1 MHMSKLSPKY
11 YLIAA
16 LLIFTIFNP
25 TTGGDILAFLAIAV
39 IVLYS
44 LFGDYALLALLI
56 IRPTIDYWR
65 DYVVLSYNNFH
76 ININA
81 AISLLLLAWS
91 VAFFIKNYQEFK
103 KVPLKNLWLLF
114 LVWCSVS
121 FFWSFD
127 KVSTITET
135 AKAANLFAL
144 FGMTYILR
152 ARNDHYFDKV
162 FFWSFVGS
170 AVLPLTTAVYQFF
183 TKSGMTIDGTANRI
197 YGTFAHPNIL
207 ATFCLMLF
215 IFLFDKYQNYRKHE
229 TSLIKFVPNWLKE
242 SKKELYPLALIF
254 LTILIAL
261 TYTRIAWIGLAFFI
275 VAIGLYY
282 KRKETITT
290 IIVLT
295 TLYGLFFPVNIWLI
309 DNFNINLQN
318 NALVA
323 RLTSR
328 NMEADSITWRAD
340 LFNKIIPL
348 WTNRPL
354 IGYGYG
360 SFARV
365 WDDNKGVDNIW
376 DETSEAH
383 NDYLKVGF
391 EAGIIGLVIYIFIF
405 LSLLYREI
413 KFGQKHAWTNFVFI
427 LSILVYLILSVSDN
441 MLHHTPMIWWLWAL
455 WGYWSAKV

>member
-1 MHMSKLSPKY
+1 MNKLSFSN
-11 YLIAA
+11 YLIVA
-16 LLIFTIFNP
+16 LLLFTIFNP

-39 IVLYS
+39 IVLYK
-44 LFGDYALLALLI
+44 LFGDYALLSLLI

-65 DYVVLSYNNFH
+65 DFVVLSLNNFH

-81 AISLLLLAWS
+81 GISLLLLVWS
-91 VAFFIKNYQEFK
+91 AGFFIKNYQEFK
-103 KVPLKNLWLLF
+103 KIPLKNLWILF
-114 LVWCSVS
+114 LFWCALS

-144 FGMTYILR
+144 FGMAYILR
-152 ARNDHYFDKV
+152 SRNDHYFDKI
-162 FFWSFVGS
+162 FFWSFISS
-170 AVLPLTTAVYQFF
+170 AILPLSTALYQFF
-183 TKSGMTIDGTANRI
+183 TKTGMTIDGTANRI

-207 ATFCLMLF
+207 ATFCLLLF
-215 IFLFDKYQNYRKHE
+215 IFLFDKYQNFVKHP
-229 TSLIKFVPNWLKE
+229 TSILKFVPNWLKE
-242 SKKELYPLALIF
+242 SKKELYPIALI
-254 LTILIAL
+254 ILMVFIAL

-275 VAIGLYY
+275 LALGLYHH
-282 KRKETITT
+282 RRQTITAL
-290 IIVLT
+290 IVLVS
-295 TLYGLFFPVNIWLI
+295 LYGLFFPINMWLVE
-309 DNFNINLQN
+309 NLNINLQN
-318 NALVA
+318 NPLVA

-348 WTNRPL
+348 WSNRPL

-376 DETSEAH
+376 DTTSEAH

-391 EAGIIGLVIYIFIF
+391 ESGLVGLAIYLAIYFK
-405 LSLLYREI
+405 LLYREI
-413 KFGQKHAWTNFVFI
+413 KFGQKNAWTNFVFI

-441 MLHHTPMIWWLWAL
+441 MLHHTPVIWWLWAL